1 MAQINQQQ
9 SRSKMAIAHAGSTK
23 ANPSPKKRGN
33 RMAYFLLAPGLA
45 WLLIFFAF
53 PLINLAETST
63 KTPSPTFETG
73 EFVQT
78 FRFTNFVDAFVNNQ
92 EQFYRSFLYALT
104 ATIFALA
111 IAYPLAYAI
120 AFRSGP
126 WKNLMLILVVAPFFT
141 SFLLRTLAWK
151 QILGAEGPVVSTLQ
165 FLGIL
170 PAGATITATA
180 FSVIL
185 GLTYNFL
192 PFMTLPIYASLD
204 RIDYRLLEASGDL
217 YANGVTTFRKVTL
230 PLSAPGVVAGTL
242 LTFIPA
248 SGDYINAQLLGSP
261 ENYMI
266 GNVINSRF
274 FRVVDYPTAAAL
286 SFILMAT
293 ILVLVVI
300 YIRRLGTDELV

>member
-1 MAQINQQQ
+1 MAITHVSATEASN
-9 SRSKMAIAHAGSTK
+9 SPSKRSKK
-23 ANPSPKKRGN
+23 F
-33 RMAYFLLAPGLA
+33 AYLLLAPGIF

-63 KTPSPTFETG
+63 KTPAPTFETG

-78 FRFTNFVDAFVNNQ
+78 FRFMNFVEVFIDNQ
-92 EQFYRSFLYALT
+92 GQFYRSFIYALL
-104 ATIFALA
+104 ATILALA
-111 IAYPLAYAI
+111 IAYPLAYAM
-120 AFRSGP
+120 AFRVGA
-126 WKNLMLILVVAPFFT
+126 WKNFLLILVIAPFFT

-165 FLGIL
+165 FLGL
-170 PAGATITATA
+170 MPPDATITATA
-180 FSVIL
+180 FSVIM

-204 RIDYRLLEASGDL
+204 RIDFRLLEASGDL
-217 YANGVTTFRKVTL
+217 YANGPTTFRKVTL
-230 PLSAPGVVAGTL
+230 PLSMPGVVAGTL

-261 ENYMI
+261 DNYMI

-274 FRVVDYPTAAAL
+274 FRVVDYPTAASL
-286 SFILMAT
+286 SFILMLT
-293 ILVLVVI
+293 ILVLVIV
-300 YIRRLGTDELV
+300 YIRRSGTEELV

>member
-1 MAQINQQQ
+1 
-9 SRSKMAIAHAGSTK
+9 MAIAHVGGVEKTHT
-23 ANPSPKKRGN
+23 PKRRN
-33 RMAYFLLAPGLA
+33 RRTAYLLLAPGLL
-45 WLLIFFAF
+45 WLVIFFVY

-63 KTPSPTFETG
+63 KTPAPTFETG

-78 FRFTNFVDAFVNNQ
+78 FRFMNFIDAFVNNQ
-92 EQFYRSFLYALT
+92 EQFYRSFVYALL
-104 ATIFALA
+104 ATLLALA

-120 AFRSGP
+120 AFRAGA
-126 WKNLMLILVVAPFFT
+126 WRNIMLLLVVAPFFT

-165 FLGIL
+165 FLRIL
-170 PAGATITATA
+170 PADATITATA
-180 FSVIL
+180 FSVIM

-204 RIDYRLLEASGDL
+204 RIDYRLIEASGDL
-217 YANGVTTFRKVTL
+217 YANGATTFRKVTL
-230 PLSAPGVVAGTL
+230 PLSMPGVVAGTL

-248 SGDYINAQLLGSP
+248 SGDYINAQLLGAP
-261 ENYMI
+261 DNYMI

-274 FRVVDYPTAAAL
+274 FRVVDYPTAASL

-293 ILVLVVI
+293 ILILVVV
-300 YIRRLGTDELV
+300 YIRRAGTDELV

>member
-1 MAQINQQQ
+1 V
-9 SRSKMAIAHAGSTK
+9 AIAHVGGAEKTHV
-23 ANPSPKKRGN
+23 PKKRN
-33 RMAYFLLAPGLA
+33 RRTAYLLLAPGLL
-45 WLLIFFAF
+45 WLVIFFVY

-63 KTPSPTFETG
+63 KTPAPTFETG

-78 FRFTNFVDAFVNNQ
+78 FRFMNFIDAFVDNQ
-92 EQFYRSFLYALT
+92 EQFYRSFVYAFL
-104 ATIFALA
+104 ATLLALA

-120 AFRSGP
+120 AFRAGA
-126 WKNLMLILVVAPFFT
+126 WRNIMLLLVVAPFFT

-165 FLGIL
+165 FLRIL
-170 PAGATITATA
+170 PADATITATS
-180 FSVIL
+180 FSVIM

-204 RIDYRLLEASGDL
+204 RIDYRLIEASGDL
-217 YANGVTTFRKVTL
+217 YANGATTFRKVTL
-230 PLSAPGVVAGTL
+230 PLSMPGVVAGTL

-248 SGDYINAQLLGSP
+248 SGDYINAQLLGAP
-261 ENYMI
+261 DNYMI

-274 FRVVDYPTAAAL
+274 FRVVDYPTAASL

-293 ILVLVVI
+293 ILILVVV
-300 YIRRLGTDELV
+300 YIRRAGTDELV

>member
-1 MAQINQQQ
+1 MA
-9 SRSKMAIAHAGSTK
+9 MAHVGAAEQTHA
-23 ANPSPKKRGN
+23 PKKRGKKT
-33 RMAYFLLAPGLA
+33 AYLLLAPGLL
-45 WLLIFFAF
+45 WLIIFFVY

-63 KTPSPTFETG
+63 KTPAPTFETG

-78 FRFTNFVDAFVNNQ
+78 FRFMNFIDAFVDNQ
-92 EQFYRSFLYALT
+92 EQFYRTFVYALL
-104 ATIFALA
+104 ATFLALA
-111 IAYPLAYAI
+111 IAYPLAYAM
-120 AFRSGP
+120 AFRAGA
-126 WKNLMLILVVAPFFT
+126 WRNFMLLMVVAPFFT

-170 PAGATITATA
+170 PPDATITATA
-180 FSVIL
+180 FSVIM

-217 YANGVTTFRKVTL
+217 YANGATTFRKVTL
-230 PLSAPGVVAGTL
+230 PLSMPGVVAGTL

-261 ENYMI
+261 DNYMI

-274 FRVVDYPTAAAL
+274 FRVVDYPTAASL

-300 YIRRLGTDELV
+300 YIRRAGTDELV

>member
-1 MAQINQQQ
+1 MAL
-9 SRSKMAIAHAGSTK
+9 AHAEVGNKVQT
-23 ANPSPKKRGN
+23 PKKRAK
-33 RMAYFLLAPGLA
+33 RMAYFLLAPGLT

-63 KTPSPTFETG
+63 KTPAPTFETG

-78 FRFTNFVDAFVNNQ
+78 FRFSNFVDAFVNNQ
-92 EQFYRSFLYALT
+92 EQFFRSFLYALI

-151 QILGAEGPVVSTLQ
+151 QILGAEGPVVSALQ

-170 PAGATITATA
+170 PPEATITATA

>member
-1 MAQINQQQ
+1 
-9 SRSKMAIAHAGSTK
+9 MAIAHVGTTGETHV
-23 ANPSPKKRGN
+23 PKKRGKKT
-33 RMAYFLLAPGLA
+33 AYLLLAPGML
-45 WLLIFFAF
+45 WLLVFFAF
-53 PLINLAETST
+53 PLLNLAETST

-78 FRFTNFVDAFVNNQ
+78 FRFMNFVEAFVDNQ
-92 EQFYRSFLYALT
+92 EQFYRSFIYALL
-104 ATIFALA
+104 ATLLALA

-120 AFRSGP
+120 AFRSGA
-126 WKNLMLILVVAPFFT
+126 WRNVMLVMVVAPFFT

-151 QILGAEGPVVSTLQ
+151 QILGAEGPVVSALQ
-165 FLGIL
+165 FLRIL
-170 PAGATITATA
+170 PPDATITATS
-180 FSVIL
+180 FSVIM

-204 RIDYRLLEASGDL
+204 RIDYRLIEASGDL
-217 YANGVTTFRKVTL
+217 YANGATTFRKVTL
-230 PLSAPGVVAGTL
+230 PLSMPGVVAGTL

-261 ENYMI
+261 DNYMI

-274 FRVVDYPTAAAL
+274 FRVVDYPTAASL

-300 YIRRLGTDELV
+300 YIRRAGTDELV

>member
-1 MAQINQQQ
+1 
-9 SRSKMAIAHAGSTK
+9 MAITHVSATEAS
-23 ANPSPKKRGN
+23 NSPSKKSQKF
-33 RMAYFLLAPGLA
+33 AYLLLAPGIF

-63 KTPSPTFETG
+63 KTPAPTFETG

-78 FRFTNFVDAFVNNQ
+78 FRFMNFVEAFIDNQ
-92 EQFYRSFLYALT
+92 GQFYRSFIYALL
-104 ATIFALA
+104 ATILALA
-111 IAYPLAYAI
+111 IAYPLAYAM
-120 AFRSGP
+120 AFRVGA
-126 WKNLMLILVVAPFFT
+126 WKNFLLILVIAPFFT

-165 FLGIL
+165 FLGL
-170 PAGATITATA
+170 MPPDATITATA
-180 FSVIL
+180 FSVIM

-204 RIDYRLLEASGDL
+204 RIDFRLLEASGDL
-217 YANGVTTFRKVTL
+217 YANGPTTFRKVTL
-230 PLSAPGVVAGTL
+230 PLSMPGVVAGTL

-261 ENYMI
+261 DNYMI

-274 FRVVDYPTAAAL
+274 FRVVDYPTAASL
-286 SFILMAT
+286 SFILMLT
-293 ILVLVVI
+293 ILVLVIV
-300 YIRRLGTDELV
+300 YIRRSGTEELV

>member
-1 MAQINQQQ
+1 
-9 SRSKMAIAHAGSTK
+9 MAIAHVSATEAS
-23 ANPSPKKRGN
+23 NSPSKKSKKF
-33 RMAYFLLAPGLA
+33 AYFLLAPGIF

-63 KTPSPTFETG
+63 KTPAPTFETG

-78 FRFTNFVDAFVNNQ
+78 FRFMNFVEAFIENQ
-92 EQFYRSFLYALT
+92 EQFYRSFIYALL
-104 ATIFALA
+104 ATILALA
-111 IAYPLAYAI
+111 IAYPLAYAM
-120 AFRSGP
+120 AFRVGA
-126 WKNLMLILVVAPFFT
+126 WKNFLLILVVAPFFT

-165 FLGIL
+165 FLGL
-170 PAGATITATA
+170 MPPDATITATA
-180 FSVIL
+180 FSVIM

-204 RIDYRLLEASGDL
+204 RIDFRLLEASGDL
-217 YANGVTTFRKVTL
+217 YANGPTTFRKVTL
-230 PLSAPGVVAGTL
+230 PLSMPGVVAGTL

-261 ENYMI
+261 DNYMI

-274 FRVVDYPTAAAL
+274 FRVVDYPTAASL
-286 SFILMAT
+286 SFILMLA
-293 ILVLVVI
+293 ILVIVI
-300 YIRRLGTDELV
+300 VYIRRAGTDELV

>member
-1 MAQINQQQ
+1 
-9 SRSKMAIAHAGSTK
+9 MAIAHVGA
-23 ANPSPKKRGN
+23 AEQVQAPKKRAKKT
-33 RMAYFLLAPGLA
+33 AYLLLAPGLL
-45 WLLIFFAF
+45 WLIIFFVY

-63 KTPSPTFETG
+63 KTPAPTFETG

-78 FRFTNFVDAFVNNQ
+78 FRFMNFIDAFVDNQ
-92 EQFYRSFLYALT
+92 EQFYRSFIYALL
-104 ATIFALA
+104 ATLLALA
-111 IAYPLAYAI
+111 IAYPLAYAM
-120 AFRSGP
+120 AFRAGA
-126 WKNLMLILVVAPFFT
+126 WRNLMLLMVVAPFFT

-170 PAGATITATA
+170 PADATITATA
-180 FSVIL
+180 FSVIM

-217 YANGVTTFRKVTL
+217 YANGATTFRKVTL
-230 PLSAPGVVAGTL
+230 PLSMPGVVAGTL

-261 ENYMI
+261 DNYMI

-274 FRVVDYPTAAAL
+274 FRVVDYPTAASL

-300 YIRRLGTDELV
+300 YIRRAGTDELV

>member
-1 MAQINQQQ
+1 
-9 SRSKMAIAHAGSTK
+9 MAITHVSATEAS
-23 ANPSPKKRGN
+23 NSPSKRSQKF
-33 RMAYFLLAPGLA
+33 AYLLLAPGIF

-63 KTPSPTFETG
+63 KTPAPTFETG

-78 FRFTNFVDAFVNNQ
+78 FRFMNFVEAFIDNQ
-92 EQFYRSFLYALT
+92 EQFYRSFIYALL
-104 ATIFALA
+104 ATILALA
-111 IAYPLAYAI
+111 IAYPLAYAM
-120 AFRSGP
+120 AFRVGA
-126 WKNLMLILVVAPFFT
+126 WKNFLLILVIAPFFT

-165 FLGIL
+165 FLGL
-170 PAGATITATA
+170 MPPDATITATA
-180 FSVIL
+180 FSVIM

-204 RIDYRLLEASGDL
+204 RIDFRLLEASGDL
-217 YANGVTTFRKVTL
+217 YANGPTTFRKVTL
-230 PLSAPGVVAGTL
+230 PLSMPGVVAGTL

-261 ENYMI
+261 DNYMI

-274 FRVVDYPTAAAL
+274 FRVVDYPTAASL
-286 SFILMAT
+286 SFILMLT
-293 ILVLVVI
+293 ILVLVIV
-300 YIRRLGTDELV
+300 YIRRSGTEELV

>member
-1 MAQINQQQ
+1 
-9 SRSKMAIAHAGSTK
+9 MAIAHVGASDAPK
-23 ANPSPKKRGN
+23 APEKKSKKF
-33 RMAYFLLAPGLA
+33 AYFLLAPGLL

-63 KTPSPTFETG
+63 KTPAPSFETG

-78 FRFTNFVDAFVNNQ
+78 FRYMNFLDAFVDNQ
-92 EQFYRSFLYALT
+92 EQFYRSFIYALL
-104 ATIFALA
+104 ATLLALA
-111 IAYPLAYAI
+111 IAYPLAYAM
-120 AFRSGP
+120 AFRAGA
-126 WKNLMLILVVAPFFT
+126 WKNFLLIMVIAPFFT

-165 FLGIL
+165 VIGLMAPDG
-170 PAGATITATA
+170 TITATA
-180 FSVIL
+180 FSVIM

-217 YANGVTTFRKVTL
+217 YSNGATTFRKVTL
-230 PLSAPGVVAGTL
+230 PLSMPGVVAGTL

-248 SGDYINAQLLGSP
+248 SGDYINAQLLGNP
-261 ENYMI
+261 DNYMI

-274 FRVVDYPTAAAL
+274 FRVVDYPTAASL
-286 SFILMAT
+286 SFLLMAT
-293 ILVLVVI
+293 ILVVVLI
-300 YIRRLGTDELV
+300 YIRRAGTDELV

>member
-1 MAQINQQQ
+1 MAITHVSATEASN
-9 SRSKMAIAHAGSTK
+9 SPSKRSKK
-23 ANPSPKKRGN
+23 F
-33 RMAYFLLAPGLA
+33 AYLLLAPGIF

-63 KTPSPTFETG
+63 KTPAPTFETG

-78 FRFTNFVDAFVNNQ
+78 FRFMNFVEAFIDNQ
-92 EQFYRSFLYALT
+92 GQFYRSFIYALL
-104 ATIFALA
+104 ATILALA
-111 IAYPLAYAI
+111 IAYPLAYAM
-120 AFRSGP
+120 AFRVGA
-126 WKNLMLILVVAPFFT
+126 WKNFLLILVIAPFFT

-165 FLGIL
+165 FLGL
-170 PAGATITATA
+170 MPPDATITATA
-180 FSVIL
+180 FSVIM

-204 RIDYRLLEASGDL
+204 RIDFRLLEASGDL
-217 YANGVTTFRKVTL
+217 YANGPTTFRKVTL
-230 PLSAPGVVAGTL
+230 PLSMPGVVAGTL

-261 ENYMI
+261 DNYMI

-274 FRVVDYPTAAAL
+274 FRVVDYPTAASL
-286 SFILMAT
+286 SFILMLT
-293 ILVLVVI
+293 ILVLVIV
-300 YIRRLGTDELV
+300 YIRRSGTEELV

>member
-1 MAQINQQQ
+1 MAITHVSATETSN
-9 SRSKMAIAHAGSTK
+9 SPSKRSKK
-23 ANPSPKKRGN
+23 F
-33 RMAYFLLAPGLA
+33 AYLLLAPGIF

-63 KTPSPTFETG
+63 KTPAPTFETG

-78 FRFTNFVDAFVNNQ
+78 FRFMNFVEAFIDNQ
-92 EQFYRSFLYALT
+92 GQFYRSFIYALL
-104 ATIFALA
+104 ATILALA
-111 IAYPLAYAI
+111 IAYPLAYAM
-120 AFRSGP
+120 AFRVGA
-126 WKNLMLILVVAPFFT
+126 WKNFLLILVIAPFFT

-165 FLGIL
+165 FLGL
-170 PAGATITATA
+170 MPPDATITATA
-180 FSVIL
+180 FSVIM

-204 RIDYRLLEASGDL
+204 RIDFRLLEASGDL
-217 YANGVTTFRKVTL
+217 YANGPTTFRKVTL
-230 PLSAPGVVAGTL
+230 PLSMPGVVAGTL

-261 ENYMI
+261 DNYMI

-274 FRVVDYPTAAAL
+274 FRVVDYPTAASL
-286 SFILMAT
+286 SFILMLT
-293 ILVLVVI
+293 ILVLVIV
-300 YIRRLGTDELV
+300 YIRRSGTEELV

>member
-1 MAQINQQQ
+1 VAL
-9 SRSKMAIAHAGSTK
+9 AHVGTSEKTHA
-23 ANPSPKKRGN
+23 PKKRGKIT
-33 RMAYFLLAPGLA
+33 AYLLLAPGLI
-45 WLLIFFAF
+45 WLLVFFVF
-53 PLINLAETST
+53 PLVNLAETST
-63 KTPSPTFETG
+63 KTPAPTFETG

-78 FRFTNFVDAFVNNQ
+78 FRFANFLDAFLANQ
-92 EQFYRSFLYALT
+92 AQFYRSFIYALA
-104 ATIFALA
+104 ATLLALA
-111 IAYPLAYAI
+111 IAYPLAYTI

-126 WKNLMLILVVAPFFT
+126 WKNFLLIMVIAPFFT

-165 FLGIL
+165 FLRIL
-170 PAGATITATA
+170 PEGATITATA
-180 FSVIL
+180 FSVIM

-217 YANGVTTFRKVTL
+217 YANGATTFRKVTL
-230 PLSAPGVVAGTL
+230 PLSMPGVVAGTL

-261 ENYMI
+261 DNFMI

-286 SFILMAT
+286 SFTLMAT
-293 ILVLVVI
+293 ILILVVV
-300 YIRRLGTDELV
+300 YIRRSGTDELV

>member
-1 MAQINQQQ
+1 MAVGHIGITTETH
-9 SRSKMAIAHAGSTK
+9 K
-23 ANPSPKKRGN
+23 PKKRGKKT
-33 RMAYFLLAPGLA
+33 AYLLLAPGLL

-53 PLINLAETST
+53 PLLNLAETST
-63 KTPSPTFETG
+63 KTPAPTFETG

-78 FRFTNFVDAFVNNQ
+78 FRFMNFVDAFVDNQ
-92 EQFYRSFLYALT
+92 EQFYRSFGYAFF
-104 ATIFALA
+104 ATILALA

-120 AFRSGP
+120 AFRSGA
-126 WKNLMLILVVAPFFT
+126 WRNFMLVMVVAPFFT

-165 FLGIL
+165 FLRIL
-170 PAGATITATA
+170 PPDATITATS
-180 FSVIL
+180 FSVIM

-204 RIDYRLLEASGDL
+204 RIDYRLIEASGDL
-217 YANGVTTFRKVTL
+217 YANGATTFRKVTL
-230 PLSAPGVVAGTL
+230 PLSMPGVVAGTL

-261 ENYMI
+261 DNYMI

-274 FRVVDYPTAAAL
+274 FRVVDYPTAASL
-286 SFILMAT
+286 SFILMAS

-300 YIRRLGTDELV
+300 YIRRAGTDELV

>member
-1 MAQINQQQ
+1 
-9 SRSKMAIAHAGSTK
+9 MAITHS
-23 ANPSPKKRGN
+23 GN
-33 RMAYFLLAPGLA
+33 SEKIFAPTNKSSRTAYFLLAPGLL
-45 WLLIFFAF
+45 WLIVFFAF

-63 KTPSPTFETG
+63 KTPAPTFETG

-78 FRFTNFVDAFVNNQ
+78 FKFSNFTEAFLANQ
-92 EQFYRSFLYALT
+92 EQFYRSFFYALC
-104 ATIFALA
+104 ATLLALA

-120 AFRSGP
+120 AFRSGA
-126 WKNLMLILVVAPFFT
+126 WKNFLLVMVIAPFFT

-165 FLGIL
+165 FLRIL
-170 PAGATITATA
+170 PSDATITATA
-180 FSVIL
+180 FSVIM

-217 YANGVTTFRKVTL
+217 YANGATTFRKVTL
-230 PLSAPGVVAGTL
+230 PLSMPGVVAGTL

-261 ENYMI
+261 DNFMI

-274 FRVVDYPTAAAL
+274 FRVVDYPTAASL

-300 YIRRLGTDELV
+300 YIRRAGTDELV

>member
-1 MAQINQQQ
+1 MAL
-9 SRSKMAIAHAGSTK
+9 AHSGSTEK
-23 ANPSPKKRGN
+23 VYAPVKRS
-33 RMAYFLLAPGLA
+33 RRTAYFLLAPGLI
-45 WLLIFFAF
+45 WLIVFFAF

-78 FRFTNFVDAFVNNQ
+78 FRFANFLDAFAANQ
-92 EQFYRSFLYALT
+92 EQFFRSFFYALC
-104 ATIFALA
+104 ATLLALA

-126 WKNLMLILVVAPFFT
+126 WKNFLLVMVIAPFFT

-151 QILGAEGPVVSTLQ
+151 QILGAEGPVVSALQ
-165 FLGIL
+165 FLRIL
-170 PAGATITATA
+170 PSDATITATA
-180 FSVIL
+180 FSVIM

-217 YANGVTTFRKVTL
+217 YANGATTFRKVTL
-230 PLSAPGVVAGTL
+230 PLSMPGVVAGTL
-242 LTFIPA
+242 LTFIPS

-261 ENYMI
+261 DNFMI

-274 FRVVDYPTAAAL
+274 FRVVDYPTAASL

-300 YIRRLGTDELV
+300 YIRRAGTDELV